1 MCQEEGGYYAIK
13 GFLYQYDKAI
23 LEILSRDERVPVYIE
38 RIQDIDCENYVLQVK
53 HKEAADYSASKMRE
67 PIIKLLDTFVN
78 DMSKKFCL
86 YAYFRNQKPH
96 SIKFKTVQ
104 ELKDILKYRDKE
116 KTENLQGKYT
126 NEQME
131 SFIKN
136 FTLQFAENYEIQFE
150 NVLKMIREKMKV
162 EEEEAWIY
170 HAIICDK
177 LFKVALES
185 EDDKRCITYEE
196 INKYVDK
203 CKTITFESKYR
214 NIIGRDKFLKTIKRK
229 YFTFNKPNINRF
241 ERLFMIEC
249 NEIEDGTIVRYIIDA
264 LKTKYYR
271 AGKSPAPYI
280 CFRGLNKKVL
290 NEVKIGMVDDEQ
302 AFSDGTYFDGD
313 IFRSD
318 KLVNDTNV
326 TIKFVS
332 EENVE
337 NLKVKFKEV
346 YDFYLSSQTTIFE
359 DIYKIKIQVENLDE
373 IKVLIS

>member
-23 LEILSRDERVPVYIE
+23 LKILSRDEGVPVYIE

-53 HKEAADYSASKMRE
+53 HKEAADYSASKIRE

-162 EEEEAWIY
+162 EEDEAWIY

-177 LFKVALES
+177 LFSV
-185 EDDKRCITYEE
+185 C
-196 INKYVDK
+196 
-203 CKTITFESKYR
+203 
-214 NIIGRDKFLKTIKRK
+214 
-229 YFTFNKPNINRF
+229 
-241 ERLFMIEC
+241 
-249 NEIEDGTIVRYIIDA
+249 
-264 LKTKYYR
+264 
-271 AGKSPAPYI
+271 
-280 CFRGLNKKVL
+280 
-290 NEVKIGMVDDEQ
+290 
-302 AFSDGTYFDGD
+302 
-313 IFRSD
+313 
-318 KLVNDTNV
+318 
-326 TIKFVS
+326 
-332 EENVE
+332 
-337 NLKVKFKEV
+337 
-346 YDFYLSSQTTIFE
+346 
-359 DIYKIKIQVENLDE
+359 
-373 IKVLIS
+373 